1 MFGSC
6 EKKCKFASSVKM
18 HDLHHVS
25 PPICPS
31 PRLTNLG
38 SFEGTTKW
46 KRILCSTPQK
56 KKISQKSPIH
66 LRRLREHTWS
76 HCHLHQT
83 ASGTLFTD
91 PGSDQHQWT
100 AAHFKSSMSLWIY
113 MTISTGQ
120 LISLFTYSFIVLIIL
135 LFVSTQWLL
144 LLYCYYF
151 INSPFSYR
159 GLLSFCRRLW

>member
-1 MFGSC
+1 MRRSANLPAALRCMIFITSARQSAPLPDWPIWGHLKELQS
-6 EKKCKFASSVKM
+6 EKESFV
-18 HDLHHVS
+18 
-25 PPICPS
+25 
-31 PRLTNLG
+31 PR
-38 SFEGTTKW
+38 
-46 KRILCSTPQK
+46 RK
-56 KKISQKSPIH
+56 KTISQKSPIH

-135 LFVSTQWLL
+135 LFVSSQWLL
-144 LLYCYYF
+144 LLYCYFF